1 MLRDNAEEDEL
12 MLIEL
17 QLPSAS
23 SPETLY
29 LSVETEILQQE
40 NSPERRHHLV
50 PFRSRTYLPLHR
62 MHMLR

>member
-1 MLRDNAEEDEL
+1 MLRDDAEEDEL

-23 SPETLY
+23 SPETPY

-50 PFRSRTYLPLHR
+50 PFRSRT
-62 MHMLR
+62 